1 MNECVSAPSCATFLS
16 YIPKAADR
24 RDRLI
29 YVLSQI
35 NAARSDGAAEVEESS
50 SEEAEAEVRPCFFNA
65 TKRGKLTFS
74 LQEFYTEGTADLLEA
89 RRSIAEYSLPRLD
102 FRYAALLA

>member
-1 MNECVSAPSCATFLS
+1 VL
-16 YIPKAADR
+16 KAADR

-35 NAARSDGAAEVEESS
+35 NAARGDGAAEVEESS
-50 SEEAEAEVRPCFFNA
+50 SEEEDVEDEVRPYLSYT
-65 TKRGKLTFS
+65 TKRGKLII
-74 LQEFYTEGTADLLEA
+74 LQEFYTEGTVDLLEA

-102 FRYAALLA
+102 FRYTALLA

>member
-1 MNECVSAPSCATFLS
+1 MSFGS
-16 YIPKAADR
+16 YALKAADR

-35 NAARSDGAAEVEESS
+35 NAARGEGTVEAEESS
-50 SEEAEAEVRPCFFNA
+50 SEEEEAEAEVRPCLSY
-65 TKRGKLTFS
+65 TTERGKLIV

-89 RRSIAEYSLPRLD
+89 RRSIAEYSLPRLG
-102 FRYAALLA
+102 FRYTSLSA

>member
-1 MNECVSAPSCATFLS
+1 MYAPFVSYVL
-16 YIPKAADR
+16 KAADR

-35 NAARSDGAAEVEESS
+35 NAARGEGTVEVEESS
-50 SEEAEAEVRPCFFNA
+50 SEEEEAEAEVRSYLSCAP
-65 TKRGKLTFS
+65 KREKLTFI
-74 LQEFYTEGTADLLEA
+74 LQEFYTEGIVDLLEA

-102 FRYAALLA
+102 FRYTALLA

>member
-1 MNECVSAPSCATFLS
+1 ML
-16 YIPKAADR
+16 KAADR

-35 NAARSDGAAEVEESS
+35 NAARGEGGAEVEESS
-50 SEEAEAEVRPCFFNA
+50 SEEEEAEAEVRPYLSYA
-65 TKRGKLTFS
+65 TKRGKLIL
-74 LQEFYTEGTADLLEA
+74 LQEFYTEGTVDLLEA

-102 FRYAALLA
+102 FRYTALSA

>member
-1 MNECVSAPSCATFLS
+1 ML
-16 YIPKAADR
+16 KAADR

-35 NAARSDGAAEVEESS
+35 NAARGEGGAEVEESS
-50 SEEAEAEVRPCFFNA
+50 SEEEEAEAEVRPHLSYA
-65 TKRGKLTFS
+65 TKRGKLIL
-74 LQEFYTEGTADLLEA
+74 LQEFYTEGTVDLLEA

-102 FRYAALLA
+102 FRYTVLSA

>member
-1 MNECVSAPSCATFLS
+1 ML
-16 YIPKAADR
+16 KAADR

-35 NAARSDGAAEVEESS
+35 NAARGEDAVEVEESS
-50 SEEAEAEVRPCFFNA
+50 SEEEEVEDEVRWLLSYT
-65 TKRGKLTFS
+65 TKSRKLIT
-74 LQEFYTEGTADLLEA
+74 LQEFYTEGTVDLLGT

-102 FRYAALLA
+102 FRYTALLA

>member
-1 MNECVSAPSCATFLS
+1 MAPVPYVL
-16 YIPKAADR
+16 KAADR

-35 NAARSDGAAEVEESS
+35 NAARGEGTAEVEESS
-50 SEEAEAEVRPCFFNA
+50 SEEEEAEAEVRPSISYA
-65 TKRGKLTFS
+65 PKHGKLTFIP
-74 LQEFYTEGTADLLEA
+74 QEFYTEGIVDLLEA

-102 FRYAALLA
+102 FRYTALLA

>member
-1 MNECVSAPSCATFLS
+1 LYASFDS
-16 YIPKAADR
+16 YVLKAADR

-35 NAARSDGAAEVEESS
+35 NAARGEGTAEAEESS
-50 SEEAEAEVRPCFFNA
+50 SEEEEAEAEVRPCLSSA
-65 TKRGKLTFS
+65 QKHAKLTFI
-74 LQEFYTEGTADLLEA
+74 LQEFYTEGIVDLLEA

-102 FRYAALLA
+102 FRYTALLA

>member
-1 MNECVSAPSCATFLS
+1 ML
-16 YIPKAADR
+16 KAADR

-35 NAARSDGAAEVEESS
+35 NAARGEGAAEVEESS
-50 SEEAEAEVRPCFFNA
+50 SEEEEAEAEVRSHLSRTTVC
-65 TKRGKLTFS
+65 RKLIA
-74 LQEFYTEGTADLLEA
+74 LQEFYTEGTVDLLEA

-102 FRYAALLA
+102 FRYTALLA

>member
-1 MNECVSAPSCATFLS
+1 ML
-16 YIPKAADR
+16 KAADR

-35 NAARSDGAAEVEESS
+35 NAARGEDAAEVEELS
-50 SEEAEAEVRPCFFNA
+50 SEEEEVEDEVCSHLSHA
-65 TKRGKLTFS
+65 TKCRKLIA
-74 LQEFYTEGTADLLEA
+74 LQEFYTEGTVNLLEA

-102 FRYAALLA
+102 FRYTVLLA